1 MAVYRIWPATSG
13 AADTGDYT
21 TTDLGLQ
28 FHVTTTTCTL
38 TGYYWWL
45 PATDDTTGTNYS
57 FRLYSTTNGT
67 TGTLISGT
75 TVAGSGTW
83 TAGAWNFTPLTPVAL
98 TSGTIYVAV
107 SSHTSGAKSAYGATA
122 LYWNSGGGS
131 AGLTSGPI
139 SVPGSGTALNS
150 ATSAYNEPEA
160 GTFPATASTANY
172 WLDIQGTD
180 SGAAAAAPRH
190 RRCGRGGAR
199 AGRHRRLLGDARS
212 SPAGPVHPRQPRRH
226 PRGAGAP
233 ARPAGCRPGAGRPSG
248 PYLSAPVPPRAP
260 GAARRP
266 PPPPPPPPAAPPP
279 RPPPAAPPCPPPPPP
294 RAAAP
299 APPGRGSHHR
309 R

>member
-67 TGTLISGT
+67 TGTLTSGT
-75 TVAGSGTW
+75 PRAGSGTW
-83 TAGAWNFTPLTPVAL
+83 PAGAWTFPPLTPVAL

-172 WLDIQGTD
+172 WLDIQVTD
-180 SGAAAAAPRH
+180 SGAAAAP
-190 RRCGRGGAR
+190 GA
-199 AGRHRRLLGDARS
+199 
-212 SPAGPVHPRQPRRH
+212 SPALPGRTWLRRFRH
-226 PRGAGAP
+226 PQQP
-233 ARPAGCRPGAGRPSG
+233 QPT
-248 PYLSAPVPPRAP
+248 
-260 GAARRP
+260 P
-266 PPPPPPPPAAPPP
+266 PPPPPTIHPTPTAPRPGPRRGPAGRGCAVSAPGGSRSPPRHRRRRRSPPPPLLPGRGACRPAPPP
-279 RPPPAAPPCPPPPPP
+279 SRRSP
-294 RAAAP
+294 RSEEHTP
-299 APPGRGSHHR
+299 ELQSLRH
-309 R
+309 